1 MHIFRWH
8 SSLKAA
14 SHGPAVR
21 NMPIHLQQS
30 TLDGACGPH
39 CAYMALLLLGIIRR
53 DDLDGLPRSRQRRLS
68 SMWKQTERR
77 YFVGSHAGHLQSALK
92 PYARDLSCSI
102 RRSNCIATILAVLDD
117 AGVGIVQIGNDEFNH
132 WVLAVGIGGT
142 ELNPTRRGNRDFN
155 PMQLLIL
162 DPTFAAIPLSPWNG
176 LLSVR
181 PGRQAHHIYDT
192 PDGRLHVRIACVLTL
207 RKVDHGSR

>member
-8 SSLKAA
+8 PSLKA
-14 SHGPAVR
+14 SPHGPAVK
-21 NMPIHLQQS
+21 NMPLHLHQS
-30 TLDGACGPH
+30 NLDGACGPH
-39 CAYMALLLLGIIRR
+39 CAYMALLLLGIIRH
-53 DDLDGLPRSRQRRLS
+53 DDLDALPRSRQRRLS

-102 RRSNCIATILAVLDD
+102 RRSNCIAATLAVLDES
-117 AGVGIVQIGNDEFNH
+117 GVGIVQIVNDEFNH

-142 ELNPTRRGNRDFN
+142 ETRRNGRHGLK
-155 PMQLLIL
+155 PAQLLIL
-162 DPTFAAIPLSPWNG
+162 DPSYAAFPLSPWNG

-181 PGRQAHHIYDT
+181 AGRQARHIYDT
-192 PDGRLHVRIACVLTL
+192 PDGRLHVRIPCVLVL
-207 RKVDHGSR
+207 RKVDHVSQ